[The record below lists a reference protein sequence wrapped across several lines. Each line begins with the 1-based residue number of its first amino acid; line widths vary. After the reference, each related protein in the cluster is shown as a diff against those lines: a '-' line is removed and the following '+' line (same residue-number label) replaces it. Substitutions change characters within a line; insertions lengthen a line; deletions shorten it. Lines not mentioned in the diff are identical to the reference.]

1 MARNTS
7 KFWPERI
14 LILGLGCFFFV
25 DLHRDLP
32 RVDWMFA
39 GGTLVPIGIL
49 IALSRKALSR
59 LNSVMWGSEE
69 EDEAYR
75 SLYLEFGVTI
85 AIGGAT
91 LLLRAIG

>member
-1 MARNTS
+1 MARNTA

-14 LILGLGCFFFV
+14 LIVGLGCSFFV
-25 DLHRDLP
+25 ELHRDLA
-32 RVDWMFA
+32 RVDWVFA

-59 LNSVMWGSEE
+59 LGSVMWGLEE

-75 SLYLEFGVTI
+75 SLYLEFGIII
-85 AIGGAT
+85 AIGGTT